1 MNIISN
7 KSVTL
12 KDKKVLFSD
21 IVSVFTSKKNI
32 SIIDINGEM
41 LNIAD
46 EKMIKKFNEKLA
58 EKSNF
63 VYFENRYINAD
74 LVKSIKVVT
83 NMANKIYDVE
93 VDFGGRK
100 EIFSNDSESAASIKK
115 KDLISVINKSKEA
128 NAGLTK

>member
-21 IVSVFTSKKNI
+21 IVSVLTSKKNI

-100 EIFSNDSESAASIKK
+100 EIFSSDSEAAASIKK

>member
-12 KDKKVLFSD
+12 KDKKVLFND
-21 IVSVFTSKKNI
+21 IVSVLSSKKSI

-46 EKMIKKFNEKLA
+46 EKMIKKFNDKLA

-74 LVKSIKVVT
+74 LIKSIKVAT
-83 NMANKIYDVE
+83 NMANKIYDIV

-100 EIFSNDSESAASIKK
+100 EIFSSDSESAANIKK
-115 KDLISVINKSKEA
+115 KDLLAAIEKSKQA